1 VSEQIPATSAAG
13 TPAAATVEQ
22 YLTFELAG
30 ELYAIPILSV
40 QEIRGWEPVSKIP
53 QTPPHVLGVI
63 DLRGAV
69 VPVVDLR
76 TRLAIERRDTT
87 STTVVIVVRIE
98 AAEREA
104 VTVGCV
110 VDAVSDV
117 ANIDGATVRPPP
129 SVCGNVDSHFLRGL
143 SAIDERL
150 VMLLDLTRLIDV
162 ATDFEPA
169 ARAA

>member
-1 VSEQIPATSAAG
+1 VNDSIPVAPAAG
-13 TPAAATVEQ
+13 SPAAASVEQ

-30 ELYAIPILSV
+30 ELYAIPILAV
-40 QEIRGWEPVSKIP
+40 QEIRGWEPVARIP

-76 TRLAIERRDTT
+76 TRLSIERRDMT

-98 AAEREA
+98 AGGSAP
-104 VTVGCV
+104 VTVGIV

-117 ANIDGATVRPPP
+117 ANIDSASVRPAP
-129 SVCGNVDSHFLRGL
+129 SVCGDVDAHFLRGL
-143 SAIDERL
+143 SAIDARL
-150 VMLLDLTRLIDV
+150 VMLLELPRLIDV
-162 ATDFEPA
+162 GADVAPA